1 MMANMMRD
9 EGQVKK
15 AIIHMLKL
23 SMVFLS
29 FKFHKPQH
37 RTEKSHEEEA
47 MPIPEGAMLI

>member
-1 MMANMMRD
+1 MMANMRGMR
-9 EGQVKK
+9 VKLK
-15 AIIHMLKL
+15 EAIIHMLKS